1 MLEAR
6 IRTQEWTSVSYRN
19 CKMFCSR
26 PRTRVSP
33 FTGTAAPFLCG
44 SSLLLCC
51 SIAAECCLGKH
62 HRALWGEE
70 DAGLAG
76 SQALNQES
84 RG

>member
-44 SSLLLCC
+44 SSPPLLQHR
-51 SIAAECCLGKH
+51 GKV
-62 HRALWGEE
+62 LP
-70 DAGLAG
+70 
-76 SQALNQES
+76 Q
-84 RG
+84 